1 MNAHLQL
8 LDFYAPLKTFS
19 TKKNK
24 IIMTYIRVFHAF
36 ITISRKKDKNI
47 FTKMITSS
55 GHQSYIRHHSRTS
68 ELNQRAI
75 PCTIATKKKKHF
87 SQSFSAAG

>member
-1 MNAHLQL
+1 
-8 LDFYAPLKTFS
+8 
-19 TKKNK
+19 
-24 IIMTYIRVFHAF
+24 MTYIRVFTAF

-75 PCTIATKKKKHF
+75 PCTIATKKKKTF
-87 SQSFSAAG
+87 FPIVFRGRIVNKIFIFNDE